1 MKKNSPVY
9 DDEIDLIALFKI
21 IWNGKIKIILITL
34 VSFLVGFGYNSQIPT
49 IYKNSLSIN
58 PYKASEFLKLDNIQT
73 LLKSNQSNQSNQPI
87 QSNQL
92 YLARFI
98 NELADYKEFLE
109 SIKNTKEV
117 KEYLSKLNNT
127 DQEIKLFQY
136 AKLLEIFAPKKN
148 EENYIIDFKWHDP
161 EEAKKI
167 LQDTLNLTSNNLKTD
182 IINELVNTLEF
193 QKKLILKNDRD
204 RLYYL
209 KEQTSIAKELNIA
222 DNQIDNLSLSQS
234 STSSSIN
241 NADIAYYLRGHKA
254 IDKEIEIIQNR
265 VYQNLEFIG
274 QEINAIKDLEIN
286 YVDYNVYLMKNTSLN
301 NAKLILMISILLGLI
316 IGVFFVLIS
325 NAFQSKK
332 TH

>member
-1 MKKNSPVY
+1 
-9 DDEIDLIALFKI
+9 
-21 IWNGKIKIILITL
+21 
-34 VSFLVGFGYNSQIPT
+34 
-49 IYKNSLSIN
+49 
-58 PYKASEFLKLDNIQT
+58 
-73 LLKSNQSNQSNQPI
+73 
-87 QSNQL
+87 
-92 YLARFI
+92 
-98 NELADYKEFLE
+98 
-109 SIKNTKEV
+109 
-117 KEYLSKLNNT
+117 
-127 DQEIKLFQY
+127 
-136 AKLLEIFAPKKN
+136 
-148 EENYIIDFKWHDP
+148 
-161 EEAKKI
+161 
-167 LQDTLNLTSNNLKTD
+167 
-182 IINELVNTLEF
+182 VNTLEF
-193 QKKLILKNDRD
+193 QKKLILKNDRE

-316 IGVFFVLIS
+316 IGVIFVLIS